1 MARTFPNPI
10 ALSIPLRTTWEER
23 WQVLDDDTGEPVD
36 LTDYEMRMQL
46 RDRRTGALVLTLDS
60 GGASDGTVAIE
71 PETGLIELRVEAPV
85 VAALSPLNR
94 KLTAGW
100 DAELYIPGSPEYV
113 VPLLSGTA
121 TFTPRV
127 TRPGEP

>member
-46 RDRRTGALVLTLDS
+46 RDRRTGALVLTLDRRGS
-60 GGASDGTVAIE
+60 RGGPVAIA
-71 PETGLIELRVEAPV
+71 PAAVMIRLRVEALAD
-85 VAALSPLNR
+85 AALSPLNR